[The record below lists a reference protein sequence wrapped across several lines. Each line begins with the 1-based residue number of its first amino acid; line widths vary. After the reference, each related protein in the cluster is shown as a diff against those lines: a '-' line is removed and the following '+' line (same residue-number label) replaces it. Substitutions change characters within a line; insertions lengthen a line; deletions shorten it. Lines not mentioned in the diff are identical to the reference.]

1 VTVRSGVEV
10 KATEDSMWYSGRWI
24 AASVIFMAL
33 VSLAVSVLGG
43 ECGEGEDHY
52 LTDIEIHGSQ
62 AHDESFHC
70 LQWRVDDWNK
80 WAGPIAASMFE
91 ECRRSP
97 IRERL
102 TVACTPLLAD
112 TARVIL
118 EWQVPRYRAAVLLAS
133 YGISR
138 VADQDI
144 FGIITKEMRAH
155 RLLDTT
161 DYMALA
167 ALRDSRTVQFLAERY
182 DSVATLR
189 VTDREDEIRDILN
202 CLYHVP
208 GDSAVALAKTI
219 SERERDPAIKERAE
233 RVIHR

>member
-1 VTVRSGVEV
+1 MRHCGP
-10 KATEDSMWYSGRWI
+10 WI
-24 AASVIFMAL
+24 AAPVIWLAL
-33 VSLAVSVLGG
+33 SGHAPPVLGG
-43 ECGEGEDHY
+43 ECTEGEDHY

-70 LQWRVDDWNK
+70 LQWTAADWSK
-80 WAGPIAASMFE
+80 WAGPIAGSMFE

-102 TVACTPLLAD
+102 TAACTPLLAD
-112 TARVIL
+112 TARVTL
-118 EWQVPRYRAAVLLAS
+118 EWRIPRYRAAVLLAS
-133 YGISR
+133 YGIPR

-144 FGIITKEMRAH
+144 FGIITEEMRGRGSLGTA
-155 RLLDTT
+155 

-167 ALRDSRTVQFLAERY
+167 ALRDPRTVQFLAGEF
-182 DSVATLR
+182 DSVASVR
-189 VTDREDEIRDILN
+189 APDRLEVIRDILN